1 MTRVMPTGPGQAD
14 QGFTLLE
21 LLVAVSLMA
30 VLAIMCWRG
39 LDSVIRARDTI
50 TASSDE
56 LRALTVTF
64 TQMEDDLR
72 RSWAARMYR
81 LPQPVV
87 DFSSAGAN
95 DPVALELLRETGSDN
110 DAFRVQRVIYRLR
123 NGQLERGFS
132 PWILPGSQT
141 EGAQSGS
148 GLSGSTQSGAGS
160 LTDNT
165 QAVITWQPLIT
176 NVSSISMRAWME
188 PVAGGQT
195 AAAWYDARALLPPP
209 GGVNPPTRSISG
221 LEFALARSNRGRI
234 VRLFSIRD

>member
-1 MTRVMPTGPGQAD
+1 MNRSSCHSR
-14 QGFTLLE
+14 GFTLLE

-30 VLAIMCWRG
+30 VLAVLCWRG

-95 DPVALELLRETGSDN
+95 DPVALELLRETGSDD

-132 PWILPGSQT
+132 PWVLPGSQSASGPISG
-141 EGAQSGS
+141 GA
-148 GLSGSTQSGAGS
+148 T
-160 LTDNT
+160 LTDNN

-195 AAAWYDARALLPPP
+195 VAAWYDARALLPPP
-209 GGVNPPTRSISG
+209 GGVNLPTRAISG
-221 LEFALARSNRGRI
+221 LEFAMARTNRGRI

>member
-1 MTRVMPTGPGQAD
+1 MYAARSKACGTTGDNAR
-14 QGFTLLE
+14 GFTLLE

-30 VLAIMCWRG
+30 VLAVLCWRG
-39 LDSVIRARDTI
+39 LDSVIRARDII

-87 DFSSAGAN
+87 DFSSTGAN
-95 DPVALELLRETGSDN
+95 DPVALELLRETGSDD

-123 NGQLERGFS
+123 NGNLERGFS
-132 PWILPGSQT
+132 PWVLPGSQPSNAT
-141 EGAQSGS
+141 
-148 GLSGSTQSGAGS
+148 LS
-160 LTDNT
+160 DNS
-165 QAVITWQPLIT
+165 QAVTTWQPLIT
-176 NVSSISMRAWME
+176 NVSGISMRAWME

-195 AAAWYDARALLPPP
+195 VAAWYDARALLPPP
-209 GGVNPPTRSISG
+209 GGVNLPTRSISG
-221 LEFALARSNRGRI
+221 LEFAMARTNRGRI

>member
-1 MTRVMPTGPGQAD
+1 MRQLVTSGNRCSEMRRRLA
-14 QGFTLLE
+14 GFTLLE

-87 DFSSAGAN
+87 DFSSPGAN
-95 DPVALELLRETGSDN
+95 EPVALELLRETGSDD
-110 DAFRVQRVIYRLR
+110 DASRVQRVIYRLR

-132 PWILPGSQT
+132 QWVLPASQT
-141 EGAQSGS
+141 DSAQSGVGS
-148 GLSGSTQSGAGS
+148 LSG
-160 LTDNT
+160 NN
-165 QAVITWQPLIT
+165 QAVMTWQPLIT

-195 AAAWYDARALLPPP
+195 VAAWYDARALLPPP
-209 GGVNPPTRSISG
+209 GGVNSPTRAITG
-221 LEFALARSNRGRI
+221 LEFAMARTNRGRI

>member
-1 MTRVMPTGPGQAD
+1 MNRSSYYSR
-14 QGFTLLE
+14 GFTLLE

-30 VLAIMCWRG
+30 VLAVLCWRG

-95 DPVALELLRETGSDN
+95 DPVALELLRETGSDD

-132 PWILPGSQT
+132 PWVLPGSQ
-141 EGAQSGS
+141 SGS
-148 GLSGSTQSGAGS
+148 GPISGGAT
-160 LTDNT
+160 LTDNN

-195 AAAWYDARALLPPP
+195 VAAWYDARALLPPP
-209 GGVNPPTRSISG
+209 GGVNLPTRAISG
-221 LEFALARSNRGRI
+221 LEFAMARTNRGRI